1 MAEKGVLCHGESKRN
16 VKYSFFFLQKMLI
29 LLFFRINL
37 KDIKCFLSRINY
49 KIPTNKLREIFND
62 VDTRKRGEIGFDDF
76 TVLYQKMIADEN
88 VSD

>member
-1 MAEKGVLCHGESKRN
+1 M
-16 VKYSFFFLQKMLI
+16 Y
-29 LLFFRINL
+29 FRINL

-49 KIPTNKLREIFND
+49 KIPTNKLREIFNE

-88 VSD
+88 VREKIV

>member
-1 MAEKGVLCHGESKRN
+1 
-16 VKYSFFFLQKMLI
+16 MLI